1 MNKTKN
7 PSGKTEALI
16 PIRIYVSIFRKNYLN
31 VSKNGFRL
39 ALYGF
44 SSSNCIQ
51 LIAHIWIFSIE
62 QKAAQSVT
70 QFEGSKES
78 ENWRV

>member
-1 MNKTKN
+1 MNKIKN
-7 PSGKTEALI
+7 LSGKPEALI
-16 PIRIYVSIFRKNYLN
+16 PVRMCVSISRKSYLN

-39 ALYGF
+39 ALYTF
-44 SSSNCIQ
+44 NSDNYTQ
-51 LIAHIWIFSIE
+51 LMAHIWIFSIE
-62 QKAAQSVT
+62 QKAPQSVT